1 MKCSSCYADNDAW
14 ATVCSSCGQ
23 AVRRLE
29 LCPAG
34 HLLPP
39 GEHECPICPS
49 LWPAVDAFAGP
60 PLLRGLLWVERGRLI
75 GNENVSEEIAF
86 IEVRDQESPLVL
98 SPQPSGAVRLTDES
112 DTDANCRILMRPEGL
127 KICLMG
133 QPDGRSRLPAYID
146 VAPGEK
152 IDLGGTSLRYQI
164 VRTPAWAE
172 KLAAN

>member
-1 MKCSSCYADNDAW
+1 MKCSSCYAANDAW

-23 AVRRLE
+23 SVRRLE

-39 GEHECPICPS
+39 GEQGCTICPS

-75 GNENVSEEIAF
+75 KGETATAELAF
-86 IEVRDQESPLVL
+86 LEVRDQESPLVL

-112 DTDANCRILMRPEGL
+112 DADANCRILMRPDGL
-127 KICLMG
+127 KVCVMG
-133 QPDGRSRLPAYID
+133 KPDGKSGLPAYT
-146 VAPGEK
+146 ALPPGETL
-152 IDLGGTSLRYQI
+152 DLGGTSLRYQN
-164 VRTPAWAE
+164 VRAPAWAE
-172 KLAAN
+172 KLAAQ